1 MPQPQY
7 FQGLWHSFFFST
19 VKDGIIALFPEDA
32 TPKNSPYKRRAEPYG
47 PAKNEKESNLC
58 KKDKSFCLIMSID
71 SGCDDF
77 VAKI

>member
-1 MPQPQY
+1 M
-7 FQGLWHSFFFST
+7 
-19 VKDGIIALFPEDA
+19 KIIIALFPEDA